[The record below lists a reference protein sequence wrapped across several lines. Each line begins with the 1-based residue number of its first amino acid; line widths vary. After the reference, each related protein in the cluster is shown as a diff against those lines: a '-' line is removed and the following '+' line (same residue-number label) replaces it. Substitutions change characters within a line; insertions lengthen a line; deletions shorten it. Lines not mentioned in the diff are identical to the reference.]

1 MRSKF
6 SLALVCVRVCPCV
19 CVSSSVCWNLATIT
33 WQEKGVII
41 LLMVLLMTF
50 YRQMQAFPPGSVT
63 RRRFYTPRNLLPEAL
78 QGESFWPHTSL
89 YTQTLLHRSF
99 YAEKLPIPVRTF
111 TLVLRSNARFV
122 QDKPNRNFT
131 SVLDGPRTIRAGSVR
146 RAPAEWRSRHGCV
159 VRGRRGWV
167 SYTMPCCLRVGVFT

>member
-1 MRSKF
+1 M
-6 SLALVCVRVCPCV
+6 RVCPCV

-131 SVLDGPRTIRAGSVR
+131 SVLDGPRAIRAGSVR

>member
-19 CVSSSVCWNLATIT
+19 CVSGSVCWNLATIT

-89 YTQTLLHRSF
+89 YTQTLLHSF
-99 YAEKLPIPVRTF
+99 YFSFAIQCAFRTGQTKSQFYLSFGRSTRNSCGKRSPSTGRMTIEAWLRGSWEKGGFRT
-111 TLVLRSNARFV
+111 
-122 QDKPNRNFT
+122 QC
-131 SVLDGPRTIRAGSVR
+131 
-146 RAPAEWRSRHGCV
+146 PAA
-159 VRGRRGWV
+159 
-167 SYTMPCCLRVGVFT
+167 YA